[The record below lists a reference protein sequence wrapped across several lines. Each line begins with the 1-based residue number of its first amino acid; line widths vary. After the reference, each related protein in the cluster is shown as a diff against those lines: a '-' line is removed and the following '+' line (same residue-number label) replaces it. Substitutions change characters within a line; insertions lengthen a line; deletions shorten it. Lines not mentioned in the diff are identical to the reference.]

1 MNNDN
6 TTKEIQPAPQP
17 EHKLTGKQ
25 TRFVEEYLI
34 DFNATQA
41 YKRAGYAA
49 STDSVAGV
57 EGHKLLKKPKITA
70 AIETKSKEF
79 SSKLDITRE
88 MVLEGLF
95 KETKTFEGQ
104 GCTQAARVQAWTQIG
119 RAIAMFTDNQ
129 RLDLTDLTT
138 RMRAAEA
145 RIEVRTGNKE
155 IASQHK
161 DDMPLNDK
169 SIHINTETTDNE
181 GNDENPCS

>member
-6 TTKEIQPAPQP
+6 TTKEIQPEPQP

-34 DFNATQA
+34 DFNG
-41 YKRAGYAA
+41 KRAAIAAGYSKKTANVIA
-49 STDSVAGV
+49 SENLS
-57 EGHKLLKKPKITA
+57 KPYLKA
-70 AIETKSKEF
+70 AIEAKSKEF

-155 IASQHK
+155 IANQHK
-161 DDMPLNDK
+161 DDMLLNDK
-169 SIHINTETTDNE
+169 SIHSNTETTDNE

>member
-6 TTKEIQPAPQP
+6 TTKEIQPEPQP

-25 TRFVEEYLI
+25 QRFVEEYLI

-49 STDSVAGV
+49 STDNVARV
-57 EGHKLLKKPKITA
+57 EGHKLLTKPNIKA
-70 AIETKSKEF
+70 AIEAKSEEF

-104 GCTQAARVQAWTQIG
+104 GCTQAARVQAWTQLG

-129 RLDLTDLTT
+129 RFDLTDLTA

-145 RIEVRTGNKE
+145 RELQVRTGNTK
-155 IASQHK
+155 IPGKRK
-161 DDMPLNDK
+161 DDMLNDK

-181 GNDENPCS
+181 GNDEKPCS